1 MYKKLKIKKND
12 QVIVISGKDKNKK
25 GKVLVAD
32 PRKGK
37 VIVEGVN
44 MATKHQ
50 KPRSQTQAGGIIK
63 QEIAIN
69 ASKVMLVC
77 PKCSNPT
84 RVGYKILDDGSKVR
98 YCKKCSET
106 LGD

>member
-32 PRKGK
+32 PKNGR

-50 KPRSQTQAGGIIK
+50 KPRSQTQTGGIIK
-63 QEIAIN
+63 QEVAIN
-69 ASKVMLVC
+69 ACKVMLVC
-77 PKCSNPT
+77 PKCSTPT

>member
-32 PRKGK
+32 PKNGR

-50 KPRSQTQAGGIIK
+50 KPRSQTQTGGIIK

-69 ASKVMLVC
+69 ACKVMLVC
-77 PKCSNPT
+77 PKCSAPT

>member
-12 QVIVISGKDKNKK
+12 QVMVISGKDKNKK

-32 PRKGK
+32 PKNGK

-44 MATKHQ
+44 MATKHK
-50 KPRSQTQAGGIIK
+50 KPRSQTQTGGIIK

-77 PKCSNPT
+77 PKCSAAT
-84 RVGYKILDDGSKVR
+84 RVGYKILDDGTKVR

-106 LGD
+106 LD

>member
-32 PRKGK
+32 PKNGR

-50 KPRSQTQAGGIIK
+50 KPRSQTQTGGIIK

-69 ASKVMLVC
+69 AAKVMLIC
-77 PKCSNPT
+77 PKCSAPT
-84 RVGYKILDDGSKVR
+84 RVGYKILEDGSKVR

>member
-32 PRKGK
+32 PKNGR

-50 KPRSQTQAGGIIK
+50 KPRSQTQTGGIIK

-69 ASKVMLVC
+69 AAKVMLVC
-77 PKCSNPT
+77 PKCSAPT
-84 RVGYKILDDGSKVR
+84 RVGYKILEDGSKVR

>member
-32 PRKGK
+32 PKNGK

-50 KPRSQTQAGGIIK
+50 KPRSQTQTGGIIK

-69 ASKVMLVC
+69 AAKVMLVC
-77 PKCSNPT
+77 PKCSAPT

>member
-1 MYKKLKIKKND
+1 MYKKLKIKKDD
-12 QVIVISGKDKNKK
+12 QVMVISGKDKNKK

-32 PRKGK
+32 PKNGK
-37 VIVEGVN
+37 VVVEGVN
-44 MATKHQ
+44 MATKHK
-50 KPRSQTQAGGIIK
+50 KPRSQTQTGGIIK

-77 PKCSNPT
+77 PNCSAAT
-84 RVGYKILDDGSKVR
+84 RVGYKILDDGTKVR

-106 LGD
+106 LD